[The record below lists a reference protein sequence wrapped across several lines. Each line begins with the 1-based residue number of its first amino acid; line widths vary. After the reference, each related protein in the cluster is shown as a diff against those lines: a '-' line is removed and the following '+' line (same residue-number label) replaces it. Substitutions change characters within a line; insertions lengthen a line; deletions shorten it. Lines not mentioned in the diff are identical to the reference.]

1 MLQQGGKNCSIGVI
15 PTPAPRDPKNGLELR
30 DHHGATSGGVPK
42 GIVSLFLSLGSDN
55 SPAMEMMIKEGW

>member
-1 MLQQGGKNCSIGVI
+1 MS
-15 PTPAPRDPKNGLELR
+15 GLELR
-30 DHHGATSGGVPK
+30 DHHVATSGGVPK